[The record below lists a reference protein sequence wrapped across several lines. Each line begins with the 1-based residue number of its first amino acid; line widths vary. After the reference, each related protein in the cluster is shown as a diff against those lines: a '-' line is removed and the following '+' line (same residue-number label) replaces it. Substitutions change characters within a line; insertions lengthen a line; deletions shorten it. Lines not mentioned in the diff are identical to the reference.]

1 MEQRGLKM
9 ILAIGRK
16 EPARSGSG
24 FTLLEILIVLA
35 VIAMFTGVFMLR
47 FDDGH
52 AERTL
57 HQAAVDIRGIAL
69 KSKKRS
75 FAFRKNQ
82 YIVFNPKAF
91 WTTETPPLEDG
102 LAVEQP
108 GQGKESFVIPG
119 DVEMEIRPPGSQRWI
134 RPKGYTWTFRASGLS
149 DPMEVRFTM
158 GGSHTSL
165 SFNVLTALAEEETI
179 LE

>member
-1 MEQRGLKM
+1 M
-9 ILAIGRK
+9 ILATGK
-16 EPARSGSG
+16 KKPVRSGSG
-24 FTLLEILIVLA
+24 FTLLEMLIVLA

-52 AERTL
+52 VERTL
-57 HQAAVDIRGIAL
+57 YQTAVDIRGIAL

-82 YIVFNPKAF
+82 YIVFTPKSF
-91 WTTETPPLEDG
+91 WTTETPPLEEG
-102 LAVEQP
+102 LAVASS
-108 GQGKESFVIPG
+108 GQGPESFIIPG
-119 DVEMEIRPPGSQRWI
+119 DVIMEIKPPGSQRWI
-134 RPKGYTWTFRASGLS
+134 NPKGHAWNFRASGLS

-158 GGSHTSL
+158 GRSYTNL
-165 SFNVLTALAEEETI
+165 NFNVLTGLAEEETI

>member
-1 MEQRGLKM
+1 MTISGT
-9 ILAIGRK
+9 GREK
-16 EPARSGSG
+16 PADVPAG

-52 AERTL
+52 SERTL
-57 HQAAVDIRGIAL
+57 GKLSVDIRGAAI

-75 FAFRKNQ
+75 YTFRKNQ
-82 YIVFNPKAF
+82 YIVFQTNAF
-91 WTTETPPLEDG
+91 WTSETPPLEGG
-102 LAVEQP
+102 LAFQP
-108 GQGKESFVIPG
+108 PAHGKEVFQVPG
-119 DVEMEIRPPGSQRWI
+119 DVAMEIRPPGSQRWI
-134 RPKGYTWTFRASGLS
+134 RPKGVGWTFRASGLS

-158 GGSHTSL
+158 DRSYTYL
-165 SFNVLTALAEEETI
+165 NFNVLTGLAEEETV

>member
-1 MEQRGLKM
+1 M
-9 ILAIGRK
+9 ILATGRK
-16 EPARSGSG
+16 SPARRGAG

-52 AERTL
+52 VERTL
-57 HQAAVDIRGIAL
+57 HRAAVDIRGIAL

-75 FAFRKNQ
+75 FTFRKNQ
-82 YIVFNPKAF
+82 YIIFTPKAF
-91 WTTETPPLEDG
+91 WTTETPPLLDG
-102 LAVEQP
+102 LAIASP
-108 GQGKESFVIPG
+108 GQGPESFILPG
-119 DVEMEIRPPGSQRWI
+119 DVVMEIKPPGSQRWI
-134 RPKGYTWTFRASGLS
+134 SPKGYAWNFRASGLS

-158 GGSHTSL
+158 GTSYTYL
-165 SFNVLTALAEEETI
+165 NFNVLTGLAEEKTV